1 MSIDRTPEDLEQA
14 RLDYERT
21 SQANEKQTYT
31 PRPKWQLVMAWVL
44 IGIVVL
50 GIINIVYWQMH
61 G

>member
-1 MSIDRTPEDLEQA
+1 MSIDRNPEDLEQA
-14 RLDYERT
+14 RTDFERERE
-21 SQANEKQTYT
+21 SEKQVYV

-50 GIINIVYWQMH
+50 GIINLIWMQTH